1 MNISLSLAMSM
12 AGPKLPS
19 RKSSLHTPTKGTVRS
34 ASVCSKNFSLYK
46 GISDRPLGWKPKR
59 PDRNPARLSTCN
71 STLGEPVIEMSV
83 RKWDG
88 AARRSVDWDGLRR
101 DPELWYHD
109 GNCHIH
115 LYEQGQSRRGPAFK
129 VPMDAL
135 LQANCRPLLDRFLAS
150 SPGGSPSSQ
159 WSSDDGYFSQA
170 KDKVYELYIPA
181 PPNIDRGEAFLYHT
195 ATRNFFAWLFGKSLV
210 GVHLGGALVGLLNSM
225 NEFRSGGA
233 DNVQGIMDFI
243 DEEGYAD
250 MRNAPD
256 HALGLL
262 YFAEHFRFR
271 DLWIDAFA
279 HCTGMNERLISSPG
293 FEYTARTSR
302 ALITRSRM
310 EMDTRLDQCG
320 ARLSSFLSDDLSDS
334 HLGLSSAARNHL
346 DKFRSFLQSYYVAKF
361 GYFPPACEN
370 GRGAFP
376 KPIYAQMCSEF
387 HKLYEY
393 LADKTR
399 TAGDSVA
406 LAQYGGVCVL
416 QNLQAFDQRHKYQA
430 LEHPFPLLPETED
443 KSKPP
448 ANRRLSLIFKNDKM
462 KPDPRLVTLSHLVK
476 ATNGQDQTLLE
487 STLVRAYRGF
497 EKDCVFFPTK
507 DRNEKLS
514 QTDARKVRWILVYSI
529 LQTLLSATLAPDE
542 VRDTHN
548 VPYNLCVLTAGCP
561 PWKEQPYET
570 LLRTQTD
577 QIKIDFKSAT
587 SETSSDVEF
596 ASPSEIKPDI
606 DYFAI
611 THARVNSDASTSP
624 VSSRKGTVRKALSTL
639 GNMPELRH
647 PKPQRA
653 SYHEI
658 LVHGYGNGTNNVCI
672 TARSATANPE
682 DSQRK
687 NSTSSGRS
695 SIEEHSSRWSNTS
708 FGGVDSPTTSA
719 SNSRRGSDAS
729 IEVSKKTIKNFLDR
743 PMSALG
749 LARVP
754 SSVYSESEYE
764 EDTLQPD
771 PLQVKKNE
779 QDFMKVTTEV
789 KVEWEENK
797 LGPANDELVDY
808 LHA

>member
-1 MNISLSLAMSM
+1 MS
-12 AGPKLPS
+12 A
-19 RKSSLHTPTKGTVRS
+19 
-34 ASVCSKNFSLYK
+34 
-46 GISDRPLGWKPKR
+46 
-59 PDRNPARLSTCN
+59 
-71 STLGEPVIEMSV
+71 

-109 GNCHIH
+109 GNCLVH
-115 LYEQGQSRRGPAFK
+115 LYEHGQSRRGPAFK
-129 VPMDAL
+129 IPMDAL
-135 LQANCRPLLDRFLAS
+135 LQTNCRPLLDRFLAA

-159 WSSDDGYFSQA
+159 GSSNDSYFSQSR
-170 KDKVYELYIPA
+170 DKVYELYIPA
-181 PPNIDRGEAFLYHT
+181 PPNVDRGEAFLYHT
-195 ATRNFFAWLFGKSLV
+195 ATRNFFAWIFGKSLV

-225 NEFRSGGA
+225 NEFRSTSE
-233 DNVQGIMDFI
+233 DNVQGIIDYM

-256 HALGLL
+256 HALAIL

-279 HCTGMNERLISSPG
+279 HCTGMNEKLIASPG
-293 FEYTARTSR
+293 FEFIARTTR
-302 ALITRSRM
+302 ALVTRSRF
-310 EMDTRLDQCG
+310 EMDMRLDQCG
-320 ARLSSFLSDDLSDS
+320 ERLSSFLSDDLSDS
-334 HLGLSSAARNHL
+334 HLGLSSAARAHL

-361 GYFPPACEN
+361 GYYPPACEA
-370 GRGAFP
+370 GRVAFP
-376 KPIYAQMCSEF
+376 KSIYAQMCSEF

-393 LADKTR
+393 LVDKSR
-399 TAGDSVA
+399 TAVDSLP
-406 LAQYGGVCVL
+406 LAHAGGVCVL
-416 QNLQAFDQRHKYQA
+416 QNVQAFDQRHKYQP
-430 LEHPFPLLPETED
+430 LENPFPLLPETED
-443 KSKPP
+443 NSKPP
-448 ANRRLSLIFKNDKM
+448 ANRRLSLIFKADKM

-487 STLVRAYRGF
+487 STLIRAYRGF
-497 EKDCVFFPTK
+497 EKDCVFYPTK

-514 QTDARKVRWILVYSI
+514 QTDARKVRWILVYTI

-548 VPYNLCVLTAGCP
+548 VSYNICVLTAGCP
-561 PWKEQPYET
+561 PWKERPYET

-577 QIKIDFKSAT
+577 QMKVDFKTAT
-587 SETSSDVEF
+587 SQVSPGSEI
-596 ASPSEIKPDI
+596 ASPSEIRPDI

-611 THARVNSDASTSP
+611 THARVDSEISLSSKT
-624 VSSRKGTVRKALSTL
+624 SRKGTVRRALSTL

-672 TARSATANPE
+672 TARPATTSPE
-682 DSQRK
+682 DSPRK
-687 NSTSSGRS
+687 NSTSSGS
-695 SIEEHSSRWSNTS
+695 SSVEDLSSRWSNTS
-708 FGGVDSPTTSA
+708 FGGADSPTTSA

-729 IEVSKKTIKNFLDR
+729 IEASKKSIKNFLDR

-749 LARVP
+749 LARPP
-754 SSVYSESEYE
+754 SSVYSESMHD
-764 EDTLQPD
+764 EDILQPD

-789 KVEWEENK
+789 KVEWEESH
-797 LGPANDELVDY
+797 LGPATDELTEF